1 MRSNMLMNYLWYED
15 ISPGELANI
24 LELPPETLYR
34 KIFQEEDFTEEEIRK
49 IVGLLGLTEDE
60 TDTIFYPEAQK
71 DG

>member
-34 KIFQEEDFTEEEIRK
+34 KIFQDEEFTPEEIRK

>member
-24 LELPPETLYR
+24 LELTPEALFK
-34 KIFQEEDFTEEEIRK
+34 KIFQEDDFTLGEINQ

-60 TDTIFYPEAQK
+60 ANAIFSSELRK